1 MTDEQERAALGVP
14 TVLDRLVDELGRV
27 RALGLLR
34 LHEAELDTLHAC
46 VAGRTP
52 GAETAETASAP
63 DARVEPEAVER
74 LLHTVVLGLDGA
86 LLRDAALHSFGF
98 ASGTRDLSGKERRER
113 AAHVY
118 RVGAERFRK
127 HQEKLMLQQ
136 VARALLN
143 GEGHDA
149 PAVPAAREG
158 PREGVG
164 AAPPT
169 DAVLPVRAGRHV
181 VRTAFSHGDVLLTV
195 HVAPIELVTGVDVLV
210 SSENIYF
217 EMSKTFRRTVSGSL
231 RRAGATKDSVGRIT
245 DDVIA
250 RQLGAW
256 VRKFGVPGL
265 PVAAGTVA
273 VTSPGALSA
282 QGVRRIL
289 HAAVATPSATGDGY
303 ETAPDAVATAV
314 RRVFQ
319 LAAAERRAGRVP
331 LRSIALPL
339 LGAGRGGLDA
349 RTSAETVV
357 GTLEQVLGDDPD
369 WSVHLV
375 TRNPVSARAVFDVLS
390 DRRP

>member
-1 MTDEQERAALGVP
+1 MIDEQEQAGPDLP
-14 TVLDRLVDELGRV
+14 TTLRKLVDELGRV

-34 LHEAELDTLHAC
+34 LHEAELETLHAL
-46 VAGRTP
+46 VADRSP
-52 GAETAETASAP
+52 GAQAAAAP
-63 DARVEPEAVER
+63 GERGEPEAVER
-74 LLHTVVLGLDGA
+74 LLHTVVLGLDGE
-86 LLRDAALHSFGF
+86 LMRDAALHSFGF
-98 ASGTRDLSGKERRER
+98 APGTRDLSGKERRER

-136 VARALLN
+136 VARAVMN
-143 GEGHDA
+143 FEGHE
-149 PAVPAAREG
+149 PGPVPGSRESSRGSAVA
-158 PREGVG
+158 
-164 AAPPT
+164 
-169 DAVLPVRAGRHV
+169 PVRAGRHV
-181 VRTAFSHGDVLLTV
+181 LRAAFAHGDVLLTL
-195 HVAPIELVTGVDVLV
+195 HVAPIELVTDVDVLV

-231 RRAGATKDSVGRIT
+231 RRAGATKDTVGRIT

-250 RQLGAW
+250 RQLADW
-256 VRKFGVPGL
+256 VRRFGVPGL

-303 ETAPDAVATAV
+303 ETAPAAVAAAV

-319 LAAAERRAGRVP
+319 LAAAERRTGRTP

-357 GTLEQVLGDDPD
+357 GTLEQVLRADPD

-375 TRNPVSARAVFDVLS
+375 TRNPLSARAVIDVLN

>member
-1 MTDEQERAALGVP
+1 MSEEQEHARPDLP
-14 TVLDRLVDELGRV
+14 TELDRLVEELGRV
-27 RALGLLR
+27 RALGLPR
-34 LHEAELDTLHAC
+34 LHEAELATLRSR
-46 VAGRTP
+46 VADGR
-52 GAETAETASAP
+52 G
-63 DARVEPEAVER
+63 EPEAVER
-74 LLHTVVLGLDGA
+74 MLHTVVLGLDGE

-98 ASGTRDLSGKERRER
+98 ASGTRDRSGKERRAR

-118 RVGAERFRK
+118 GVGAERFRK
-127 HQEKLMLQQ
+127 HQEKLMLHQ
-136 VARALLN
+136 VARAVLN
-143 GEGHDA
+143 FAGHDPA
-149 PAVPAAREG
+149 PVVPDLGGGSSESATA
-158 PREGVG
+158 
-164 AAPPT
+164 
-169 DAVLPVRAGRHV
+169 PVRAGRHV
-181 VRTAFSHGDVLLTV
+181 LRAAFAHGDVLLTL

-231 RRAGATKDSVGRIT
+231 RRAGATKDAVGRIT

-250 RQLGAW
+250 RQLADW
-256 VRKFGVPGL
+256 VRTFGVPGL

-289 HAAVATPSATGDGY
+289 HAAVATPSAKGDGY
-303 ETAPDAVATAV
+303 ETAPAAVAAAV

-319 LAAAERRAGRVP
+319 LAAAERRTGRVP

-357 GTLEQVLGDDPD
+357 GTLEQVLKADPD

-375 TRNPVSARAVFDVLS
+375 TRNPLSARTVIDVVT
-390 DRRP
+390 DRHP

>member
-1 MTDEQERAALGVP
+1 MIDEQAHTGPDLPTTLGK
-14 TVLDRLVDELGRV
+14 LVDELGRV

-34 LHEAELDTLHAC
+34 LHEAELETLSAC
-46 VAGRTP
+46 VAGRSP
-52 GAETAETASAP
+52 GADVAAAP
-63 DARVEPEAVER
+63 GDRAQPEAVER
-74 LLHTVVLGLDGA
+74 LLHAVLLGLDGE

-98 ASGTRDLSGKERRER
+98 APGTRDLSGKERRER

-136 VARALLN
+136 VARAILN
-143 GEGHDA
+143 HGGREPA
-149 PAVPAAREG
+149 PVPPDSREG
-158 PREGVG
+158 SGDGVRG
-164 AAPPT
+164 S
-169 DAVLPVRAGRHV
+169 AVAPVRAGRHV
-181 VRTAFSHGDVLLTV
+181 LRTAFSHGDVLLTL

-231 RRAGATKDSVGRIT
+231 RRAGATKDAVGRIT

-250 RQLGAW
+250 RQLSDW
-256 VRKFGVPGL
+256 VRNFGVPGL

-273 VTSPGALSA
+273 VTSPGALAA

-303 ETAPDAVATAV
+303 ETAPAAVATAV

-319 LAAAERRAGRVP
+319 LAAAERRSGRVP
-331 LRSIALPL
+331 LRSVALPL

-357 GTLEQVLGDDPD
+357 GTLEQVLRDDPD

-375 TRNPVSARAVFDVLS
+375 TRNPLSARAVLDVLS

>member
-1 MTDEQERAALGVP
+1 VIDEQAHAGADLP
-14 TVLDRLVDELGRV
+14 TTLRKLVEELGRV

-34 LHEAELDTLHAC
+34 LHEAEVETLYAC
-46 VAGRTP
+46 AAGRSP
-52 GAETAETASAP
+52 GAESAAP
-63 DARVEPEAVER
+63 AHRAQPEAVER
-74 LLHTVVLGLDGA
+74 LLHAVLLGLDGE

-98 ASGTRDLSGKERRER
+98 APGTRDLSGKERRER

-136 VARALLN
+136 VARAVMN
-143 GEGHDA
+143 FEGHG
-149 PAVPAAREG
+149 PGPVPDSRET
-158 PREGVG
+158 PRES
-164 AAPPT
+164 
-169 DAVLPVRAGRHV
+169 AVAPVRAGRHV
-181 VRTAFSHGDVLLTV
+181 LRTAFSHGDVLLTL

-231 RRAGATKDSVGRIT
+231 RRAGATKDAVGRIT

-250 RQLGAW
+250 RQLSDW
-256 VRKFGVPGL
+256 VRNFGVPGL

-273 VTSPGALSA
+273 VTSPGALAA

-303 ETAPDAVATAV
+303 ETAPAAVATAV

-319 LAAAERRAGRVP
+319 LAAAERRTGRVP
-331 LRSIALPL
+331 LRSVALPL

-357 GTLEQVLGDDPD
+357 GTLEQVLRADPD

-375 TRNPVSARAVFDVLS
+375 TRNPLSARAVIDVLG

>member
-1 MTDEQERAALGVP
+1 MSDEQAHTGPDLP
-14 TVLDRLVDELGRV
+14 TTLHRLVDELGRV

-34 LHEAELDTLHAC
+34 LHEARLETLA
-46 VAGRTP
+46 AYAADRSP
-52 GAETAETASAP
+52 GTESSAP
-63 DARVEPEAVER
+63 GGRAEPEAVER
-74 LLHTVVLGLDGA
+74 LLHAVLLGLDGE

-98 ASGTRDLSGKERRER
+98 APGTRDLSGKERRER

-118 RVGAERFRK
+118 GVGAERFRK

-136 VARALLN
+136 VARAVMN
-143 GEGHDA
+143 FEDHRAG
-149 PAVPAAREG
+149 PVPESRESV
-158 PREGVG
+158 RESAGDGDV
-164 AAPPT
+164 
-169 DAVLPVRAGRHV
+169 VPVRAGRHV
-181 VRTAFSHGDVLLTV
+181 LRTAFPHGDVLLTL

-231 RRAGATKDSVGRIT
+231 RRAGATKDAVGRIT

-250 RQLGAW
+250 RQLADW
-256 VRKFGVPGL
+256 VRNFGVPGL

-273 VTSPGALSA
+273 VTSPGALAA

-303 ETAPDAVATAV
+303 QTAPAAVATAV
-314 RRVFQ
+314 RRAFQ
-319 LAAAERRAGRVP
+319 LAAAERRAGRAP
-331 LRSIALPL
+331 LRSVALPL

-357 GTLEQVLGDDPD
+357 GTLEQVLRADPD

-375 TRNPVSARAVFDVLS
+375 TRNPLSARAVIDVLR

>member
-1 MTDEQERAALGVP
+1 MSDELEHAGPDLTTALP
-14 TVLDRLVDELGRV
+14 RLVDELGRV
-27 RALGLLR
+27 RALGLPR
-34 LHEAELDTLHAC
+34 LHEAELETLRSC
-46 VAGRTP
+46 VAGERRER
-52 GAETAETASAP
+52 G
-63 DARVEPEAVER
+63 EPEAVER
-74 LLHTVVLGLDGA
+74 LLHTVVLGLDGE

-98 ASGTRDLSGKERRER
+98 APGTRDLPGKERRAR

-118 RVGAERFRK
+118 GVGAERFRK
-127 HQEKLMLQQ
+127 HQEKLMLHQ
-136 VARALLN
+136 VARAVLN
-143 GEGHDA
+143 FEGQVPGPEPGPTHVPVQTPTPAQAQA
-149 PAVPAAREG
+149 PV
-158 PREGVG
+158 V
-164 AAPPT
+164 
-169 DAVLPVRAGRHV
+169 PVRAGRHV
-181 VRTAFSHGDVLLTV
+181 LRTAFAHGDVLLTL

-231 RRAGATKDSVGRIT
+231 RRAGATKDAVGRIT

-250 RQLGAW
+250 RQLADW
-256 VRKFGVPGL
+256 VRTFGVPGL
-265 PVAAGTVA
+265 PVTAGTVA

-289 HAAVATPSATGDGY
+289 HAAVATPSARGDGY
-303 ETAPDAVATAV
+303 ETAPAAVAAAV

-319 LAAAERRAGRVP
+319 LAAAERRTGRVA
-331 LRSIALPL
+331 LKSIALPL

-357 GTLEQVLGDDPD
+357 ETLEQVLKADPD

-375 TRNPVSARAVFDVLS
+375 TRNPLSARAVIDVVT

>member
-1 MTDEQERAALGVP
+1 MIDEQAHTGPDLP
-14 TVLDRLVDELGRV
+14 TTLHRLVDELGRV

-34 LHEAELDTLHAC
+34 LHEARLETLA
-46 VAGRTP
+46 AYIADRSP
-52 GAETAETASAP
+52 GAEPSAP
-63 DARVEPEAVER
+63 GGRAEPEAVER
-74 LLHTVVLGLDGA
+74 LLHAVLLGLEGE

-98 ASGTRDLSGKERRER
+98 APGTRDLSGKERRAR

-118 RVGAERFRK
+118 GVGAERFRK

-136 VARALLN
+136 VARAVLN
-143 GEGHDA
+143 FEGHRAGPA
-149 PAVPAAREG
+149 PESRENVRESAADG
-158 PREGVG
+158 DV
-164 AAPPT
+164 
-169 DAVLPVRAGRHV
+169 VPVRAGRHV
-181 VRTAFSHGDVLLTV
+181 LRTAFPHGDVLLTL

-231 RRAGATKDSVGRIT
+231 RRAGATKDAVGRIT

-250 RQLGAW
+250 RQLADW
-256 VRKFGVPGL
+256 VRNFGVPGL
-265 PVAAGTVA
+265 PVTAGTVA
-273 VTSPGALSA
+273 VTSPGALAA

-289 HAAVATPSATGDGY
+289 HAAVATPSAAGDGY
-303 ETAPDAVATAV
+303 ETAPAAVATAV

-319 LAAAERRAGRVP
+319 LAAAERRAGRAP
-331 LRSIALPL
+331 LRSVALPL

-357 GTLEQVLGDDPD
+357 GTLEQVLRADPD

-375 TRNPVSARAVFDVLS
+375 TRNPLSARAVIDVLR

>member
-1 MTDEQERAALGVP
+1 MNDEQEHAGPGLP
-14 TVLDRLVDELGRV
+14 TEPHKLVEELGRV

-34 LHEAELDTLHAC
+34 LHEAELETLHTY
-46 VAGRTP
+46 VG
-52 GAETAETASAP
+52 G
-63 DARVEPEAVER
+63 DRVEPEAVER
-74 LLHTVVLGLDGA
+74 LLHTVVLGLDGE
-86 LLRDAALHSFGF
+86 LLRDAALHSFGL
-98 ASGTRDLSGKERRER
+98 APGTRDLSGKERRER

-118 RVGAERFRK
+118 GVGAERFRK
-127 HQEKLMLQQ
+127 HQEKLMLRQ
-136 VARALLN
+136 VARALVKF
-143 GEGHDA
+143 EGNDPA
-149 PAVPAAREG
+149 PSPLPDSREG
-158 PREGVG
+158 SPAG
-164 AAPPT
+164 A
-169 DAVLPVRAGRHV
+169 VVPVRAGRHV
-181 VRTAFSHGDVLLTV
+181 LRTAFPHGDVLLTL

-231 RRAGATKDSVGRIT
+231 RRAGATKDTVGRIT

-250 RQLGAW
+250 RQLTDW

-273 VTSPGALSA
+273 ATSPGALSA

-303 ETAPDAVATAV
+303 ETAPAAVAAAV

-319 LAAAERRAGRVP
+319 LAAAERRTGRVP

-357 GTLEQVLGDDPD
+357 GTLEQVLRADPD

-375 TRNPVSARAVFDVLS
+375 TRNPFSARAVIDVLS

>member
-1 MTDEQERAALGVP
+1 MTDEQEQADPDVSTASHK
-14 TVLDRLVDELGRV
+14 LVDELGRV

-34 LHEAELDTLHAC
+34 LHEAKLETLYAC
-46 VAGRTP
+46 VAARTP
-52 GAETAETASAP
+52 GAETSAP
-63 DARVEPEAVER
+63 GVRVAPEAVER

-98 ASGTRDLSGKERRER
+98 APGTRDLSGKERRER

-143 GEGHDA
+143 GEGRDTT
-149 PAVPAAREG
+149 PLPGSREG
-158 PREGVG
+158 ASAGVG
-164 AAPPT
+164 AAPTPAE
-169 DAVLPVRAGRHV
+169 AVVPVRAGRHV
-181 VRTAFSHGDVLLTV
+181 VRTAFPHGDVLLTV

-231 RRAGATKDSVGRIT
+231 RRAGAAKDSVGRIT

-250 RQLGAW
+250 RQLAAW

-303 ETAPDAVATAV
+303 ETAPDAVAAAV
-314 RRVFQ
+314 RRVFE

-331 LRSIALPL
+331 LRSVALPL

-357 GTLEQVLGDDPD
+357 GTLEQVLKADPD

-375 TRNPVSARAVFDVLS
+375 TRNPVSARVVFDVLS

>member
-1 MTDEQERAALGVP
+1 MTDEQPHAGPDLP
-14 TVLDRLVDELGRV
+14 TTLRRLVDELGRV

-34 LHEAELDTLHAC
+34 LHEAELETLYAC
-46 VAGRTP
+46 VAGRSP
-52 GAETAETASAP
+52 GAEAAAP
-63 DARVEPEAVER
+63 GDGGGPEAVEH
-74 LLHTVVLGLDGA
+74 LLHTVVLGLDGE

-136 VARALLN
+136 VARAIMSF
-143 GEGHDA
+143 GSHEPA
-149 PAVPAAREG
+149 PLPDSRPGSPESTVA
-158 PREGVG
+158 
-164 AAPPT
+164 
-169 DAVLPVRAGRHV
+169 PVRAGRHV
-181 VRTAFSHGDVLLTV
+181 LRAAFSHGDVLLTL

-231 RRAGATKDSVGRIT
+231 RRAGATKDAVGRIT

-250 RQLGAW
+250 RQLADW
-256 VRKFGVPGL
+256 VRMFGVPGL

-303 ETAPDAVATAV
+303 ETAPAAVAAAV

-357 GTLEQVLGDDPD
+357 GTLEQVLGADPD

-375 TRNPVSARAVFDVLS
+375 TRNPLSARAVIDVLS

>member
-1 MTDEQERAALGVP
+1 VIDEQAHSGPGLP
-14 TVLDRLVDELGRV
+14 TPLHRLVDELGRV

-34 LHEAELDTLHAC
+34 LHEARLETLAAC
-46 VAGRTP
+46 AADRSP
-52 GAETAETASAP
+52 GTEPSAP
-63 DARVEPEAVER
+63 GGGTEPEAVER
-74 LLHTVVLGLDGA
+74 LLHAVLLGMDGE

-98 ASGTRDLSGKERRER
+98 APGTRDLPGKERRER

-118 RVGAERFRK
+118 GVGAERFRK

-136 VARALLN
+136 VARAVMN
-143 GEGHDA
+143 FEGHRA
-149 PAVPAAREG
+149 GPVPESRESAG
-158 PREGVG
+158 DGDV
-164 AAPPT
+164 
-169 DAVLPVRAGRHV
+169 VPVRAGRHV
-181 VRTAFSHGDVLLTV
+181 LRTAFPHGDVLLTL

-231 RRAGATKDSVGRIT
+231 RRAGATKDAVGRIT

-250 RQLGAW
+250 RQLADW
-256 VRKFGVPGL
+256 VRNFGVPGL

-273 VTSPGALSA
+273 VTSPGALAA

-303 ETAPDAVATAV
+303 ETAPAAVATAV

-319 LAAAERRAGRVP
+319 LAAAERRAGRTP
-331 LRSIALPL
+331 LRSVALPL

-357 GTLEQVLGDDPD
+357 GTLEQVLRADPD

-375 TRNPVSARAVFDVLS
+375 TRNPLSARAVIDVLR

>member
-1 MTDEQERAALGVP
+1 MIDEQAHTGPDLP
-14 TVLDRLVDELGRV
+14 TTLHRLVDELGRV

-34 LHEAELDTLHAC
+34 LHEARLETLAAC
-46 VAGRTP
+46 AAGRSP
-52 GAETAETASAP
+52 GTESSAP
-63 DARVEPEAVER
+63 GGRAEPEALER
-74 LLHTVVLGLDGA
+74 LLHAVLLGLDGE

-98 ASGTRDLSGKERRER
+98 APGTRDLSGKERRER

-118 RVGAERFRK
+118 GVGAERFRK

-136 VARALLN
+136 VARAVMN
-143 GEGHDA
+143 FEGHRAGPVQDS
-149 PAVPAAREG
+149 RESV
-158 PREGVG
+158 RESAGNGDV
-164 AAPPT
+164 
-169 DAVLPVRAGRHV
+169 VPVRAGRHV
-181 VRTAFSHGDVLLTV
+181 LRTAFPHGDVLLTL
-195 HVAPIELVTGVDVLV
+195 HVGPIELVTGVDVLV

-231 RRAGATKDSVGRIT
+231 RRAGATKDAVGRIT

-250 RQLGAW
+250 RQLSDW
-256 VRKFGVPGL
+256 VRNFGVPGL

-273 VTSPGALSA
+273 VTSPGALAA

-303 ETAPDAVATAV
+303 ETAPAAVAAAV

-319 LAAAERRAGRVP
+319 LAAAERRAGRAP
-331 LRSIALPL
+331 LRSVALPL

-349 RTSAETVV
+349 RTSAEAVV
-357 GTLEQVLGDDPD
+357 GTLEQVLRADPD

-375 TRNPVSARAVFDVLS
+375 TRNPLSARAVIDVLR

>member
-1 MTDEQERAALGVP
+1 MIDEQEQAGPDLP
-14 TVLDRLVDELGRV
+14 TTLRKLVDELGRV

-34 LHEAELDTLHAC
+34 LHEAELETLHALA
-46 VAGRTP
+46 AGRSP
-52 GAETAETASAP
+52 GAETAAP
-63 DARVEPEAVER
+63 GGRGEPEAVER
-74 LLHTVVLGLDGA
+74 LLHTVVLGLDGE
-86 LLRDAALHSFGF
+86 LVRDAALHSFGF
-98 ASGTRDLSGKERRER
+98 APGTRDLSGKERRER

-136 VARALLN
+136 VARAVMN
-143 GEGHDA
+143 FEGHE
-149 PAVPAAREG
+149 PGPVPGSRESSRGSAVA
-158 PREGVG
+158 
-164 AAPPT
+164 
-169 DAVLPVRAGRHV
+169 PVRAGRHV
-181 VRTAFSHGDVLLTV
+181 LRAAFAHGDVLLTL

-231 RRAGATKDSVGRIT
+231 RRAGATKDTVGRIT

-250 RQLGAW
+250 RQLADW
-256 VRKFGVPGL
+256 VRRFGVPGL

-303 ETAPDAVATAV
+303 ETAPAAVAAAV

-319 LAAAERRAGRVP
+319 LAAAERRTGRTP

-357 GTLEQVLGDDPD
+357 GTLEQVLRADPD

-375 TRNPVSARAVFDVLS
+375 TRNPLSARAVIDVLS